1 MKQSRFSHYKT
12 IFIANW
18 IWASISFLA
27 VALCIVLQWM
37 SVHSYHIVG
46 DEWTRDKFISWRA
59 SAVAEDRIALIDIDE
74 ASIGELGAW
83 PWPRQRI
90 ADLIELSI
98 GEYQAKGVALD
109 IFFADPKDAEGD
121 QRLANLAQFGPVV
134 LAQALD
140 YYKNRSWPVRIGTL
154 HQTSFP
160 APAISAQAT
169 GYLGNHDLLSQFGNA
184 GNIGYLPDQD
194 GVLRQLPVVS
204 HFEGSY
210 YPTLS
215 LALFECCALTNNKSE
230 VIQKAVNSVNSDGF
244 SRINYSKQL
253 DAYLVVPASHILKRT
268 LPTSA
273 LQDKLVII
281 GSSSLS
287 LSDRVTT
294 PLYYSASGFLVHA
307 EALTT
312 LLDMQEGKN
321 IARWPGALIAIL
333 YIFLVA
339 AITTYTLPR
348 YSALFNTLLLLVAA
362 LCWLIIANP
371 LTLHDPTFSPN
382 APLLSLFV
390 LLSIAIPFGWS
401 RSQRRSR
408 RLLGTLEQYVAQSV
422 VKELLR
428 SDLKDPLEPRTL
440 TITTLIA
447 DMEAYTQQV
456 SQLSIADSAQLTR
469 DFLECLTQPVLDHG
483 GTLDKYTGDGLV
495 AFWGAPLA
503 IEGHADLAITAAI
516 QMVKNVE
523 AFSLQRQAQGFQTMR
538 VRIGI
543 ESGVAIAGDFG
554 SSMRSIYTAV
564 GDSVNVASRLEDTA
578 RHFPYDII
586 IGQGAVELSTEHAFI
601 SLGERKLR
609 GKEHATPI
617 YSVSAATNMASN
629 TK

>member
-1 MKQSRFSHYKT
+1 MNHSRFSHYKT
-12 IFIANW
+12 IFKANW

-27 VALCIVLQWM
+27 VVFCIVLQWM
-37 SVHSYHIVG
+37 SAHSYHIVG
-46 DEWTRDKFISWRA
+46 DEWTRDHFMSWRA

-83 PWPRQRI
+83 PWPREKI
-90 ADLIELSI
+90 AELIELSL

-109 IFFADPKDAEGD
+109 IFFADPKDEVGD
-121 QRLANLAQFGPVV
+121 QRLASLAQFGPVV

-140 YYKNRSWPVRIGTL
+140 YDKNRLWPVRIGSL
-154 HQTSFP
+154 HQTTFP
-160 APAISAQAT
+160 ATAIAAQAT
-169 GYLGNHDLLSQFGNA
+169 GYLGNHNLLSQAGSA

-194 GVLRQLPVVS
+194 GVVRQLPVVS
-204 HFEGSY
+204 HFEGHY

-215 LALFECCALTNNKSE
+215 LALFYCCANSENKAD
-230 VIQKAVNSVNSDGF
+230 VIRQAVADVDSAGF

-253 DAYLVVPASHILKRT
+253 NAYLVIPASHILKRS
-268 LPTSA
+268 LPTAA
-273 LQDKLVII
+273 LRDKLIII

-312 LLDMQEGKN
+312 LLDRQEGKTV
-321 IARWPGALIAIL
+321 ARWPGAFIAIL
-333 YIFLVA
+333 FILLVA
-339 AITTYTLPR
+339 TMTTYTLPR

-362 LCWLIIANP
+362 LCWIVIANP

-428 SDLKDPLEPRTL
+428 SDLKDPLQPRTL

-447 DMEAYTQQV
+447 DMEAYTRQV
-456 SQLSIADSAQLTR
+456 SELSIAQSAQLTR
-469 DFLECLTQPVLDHG
+469 DFLECLTQPVLDNG

-503 IEGHADLAITAAI
+503 IEGHADLAIKAAV

-523 AFSLQRQAQGFQTMR
+523 TFSRQRQAQGLPAMR

-564 GDSVNVASRLEDTA
+564 GDSVNVASRLEDAA
-578 RHFPYDII
+578 RHYPHDII
-586 IGQGAVELSTEHAFI
+586 IGQGAVSLSTEHAFI
-601 SLGERKLR
+601 SLGERMLR
-609 GKEHATPI
+609 GKEFATPI
-617 YSVSAATNMASN
+617 YTVDITE
-629 TK
+629 

>member
-1 MKQSRFSHYKT
+1 MKQSGFSHYKS
-12 IFIANW
+12 IFLANW
-18 IWASISFLA
+18 IWAAISFSA
-27 VALCIVLQWM
+27 VVFCIVLQWL
-37 SVHSYHIVG
+37 SAHSFHIVG
-46 DEWTRDKFISWRA
+46 DEWARDQFMSWRA
-59 SAVAEDRIALIDIDE
+59 STAAETRIALIDIDE

-83 PWPRQRI
+83 PWPRKRI
-90 ADLIELSI
+90 ADLIELTL

-109 IFFADPKDAEGD
+109 IFFSDPKDAEGD
-121 QRLANLAQFGPVV
+121 QRLANLVQFGPVV
-134 LAQALD
+134 LAQAFD
-140 YYKNRSWPVRIGTL
+140 YDKNRLWPVRIGHL
-154 HQTSFP
+154 HQTTFP
-160 APAISAQAT
+160 APAIAAQAT
-169 GYLGNHDLLSQFGNA
+169 GYLGNHELLSQHGFA

-194 GVLRQLPVVS
+194 GVLRQLPMVS
-204 HFEGSY
+204 HFEGKY

-215 LALFECCALTNNKSE
+215 LALFECCGSDLNKS
-230 VIQKAVNSVNSDGF
+230 AVMSQAISDVDRDGF

-253 DAYLVVPASHILKRT
+253 DAYLVIPASNILKRT

-273 LQDKLVII
+273 LRDKLIII

-312 LLDMQEGKN
+312 LLDVQEGKS
-321 IARWPGALIAIL
+321 ITRWPGAWIATL
-333 YIFLVA
+333 YVFFIAVV
-339 AITTYTLPR
+339 TTYTFPR
-348 YSALFNTLLLLVAA
+348 FSALFNTLLLLVAA
-362 LCWLIIANP
+362 LCWIVIANP
-371 LTLHDPTFSPN
+371 LSLHDPEFSPN
-382 APLLSLFV
+382 APLFSLFI

-422 VKELLR
+422 VNELLR
-428 SDLKDPLEPRTL
+428 SDLKDPLEARTL

-447 DMEAYTQQV
+447 DMEAYTTQV
-456 SQLSIADSAQLTR
+456 SQLSIAESAQLTR
-469 DFLECLTQPVLDHG
+469 DFLECLTEPVLNNG

-523 AFSLQRQAQGFQTMR
+523 AFSRQRQSQGLPPMR

-578 RHFPYDII
+578 RHYPYDII
-586 IGQGAVELSTEHAFI
+586 IGQGAVELSTAHVFI
-601 SLGERKLR
+601 SLGERMLR

-617 YSVSAATNMASN
+617 YTVSVN
-629 TK
+629 